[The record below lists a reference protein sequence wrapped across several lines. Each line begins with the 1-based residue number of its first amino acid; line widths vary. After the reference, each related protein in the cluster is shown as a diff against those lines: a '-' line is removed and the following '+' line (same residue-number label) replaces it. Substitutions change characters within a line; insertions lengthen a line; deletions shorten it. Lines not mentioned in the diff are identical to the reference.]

1 MKREGELL
9 PDHAALASVEAD
21 SPLRPGETVSF
32 TRDHTVIRRWAEKRS
47 ALPATGEA
55 TRSGPATVHV
65 SDGGAGVRFNF
76 PGAALFRPID
86 WDEWFQNFDRHEC
99 AFVFD
104 NDAEDGTLSNR
115 YRIVKAAD
123 WQEFL
128 R

>member
-1 MKREGELL
+1 MKPQSQLL
-9 PDHAALASVEAD
+9 PEQTVMSNVAAD
-21 SPLRPGETVSF
+21 TPLRSSGPVSF
-32 TRDHTVIRRWAEKRS
+32 TRDHAVIRRWAEKRG

-55 TRSGPATVHV
+55 SSSGPATVHV

-86 WDEWFQNFDRHEC
+86 WEEWLQNFDAHEF

-104 NDAEDGTLSNR
+104 NDSEDGTLSNR
-115 YRIVKAAD
+115 YRIVRAAD
-123 WQEFL
+123 WKEFV